1 MKDKIFGVLQRV
13 GRSFMLPIAILP
25 VAGLLLG
32 IGSSFT
38 NETTIATYG
47 LQKIL
52 GSGTLLNSLLIIM
65 NKVGS
70 AVFDNLP
77 LIFAV
82 GVAIGMAKKEKE
94 VAALS
99 ALIAYFVMNV
109 AISAMLLINGE
120 ITADGQIAKDV
131 LEGTVT
137 SVCGI
142 QSLQMGV
149 FGGIIVGLGVAALHN
164 RFHKIVLP
172 NALSFF
178 GGSRFVPIISTI
190 VYMFVGI
197 LMYFVWPVVQNGI
210 YALGGLVTGSGY
222 FGTLIFGIIKRALIP
237 FGLHHVFYMPFW
249 QTAVGG
255 TMEVAGQMVQG
266 GQNIFFAQLADSANV
281 AHFSADAT
289 RYFSGE
295 FIFMIFGLPGAALA
309 MYRCAKPE
317 KKKASGGLLLSA
329 ALACMF
335 TGITEPLEFSF
346 LFVAPALFVVQ
357 VILAGAAYMI
367 AHMLNIAVG
376 LTFSGGFLDLF
387 LFGILQGNAKTSWL
401 RIIPVGIIYFILYYV
416 IFTFMIKKFDFK
428 TPGRED
434 DDTETKL
441 YTKADVN
448 ARKEAGKAAG
458 TVTATSNDPVSE
470 LITMGLGGKKNIVDV
485 DCCATR
491 LRVTVAEPERVRDDL
506 LKQTDSRGIVKK
518 GQGVQVIYGPHVT
531 VIKAKLEEYLET
543 APNEFAEDVQKN
555 VLETQNNSVA
565 ETGNNAAGNAN
576 GQNSATAQKQ
586 STGTEN
592 VDNAAQTSAPVK
604 EEKIRKTAI
613 IYSPVDGIAA
623 DLSTAPDEGF
633 AGKMMG
639 DGAVVTPTEG
649 TVYAPADGE
658 VEFIFDTK
666 HAIGFQTDSGI
677 PMLLHMGIDTV
688 KLEGKGFEILVTE
701 GQKVKMGE
709 PMMKLDLEFL
719 SANAP
724 SLVSPI
730 LDTEPEDNQ
739 RIRLLANG
747 EIKAGEPL
755 FAVETLE

>member
-120 ITADGQIAKDV
+120 ITAGGQIAKDV
-131 LEGTVT
+131 LEGTIT

-266 GQNIFFAQLADSANV
+266 GQNIFFAQLADSANI

-317 KKKASGGLLLSA
+317 KKKAAGGLLLSA

-387 LFGILQGNAKTSWL
+387 LFGILQGNEKTSWL

-448 ARKEAGKAAG
+448 ARKEAGKTDSA
-458 TVTATSNDPVSE
+458 TVTTSNDPVSE

-543 APNEFAEDVQKN
+543 APNEFAADTVENDAAN
-555 VLETQNNSVA
+555 SGNNTAETANGSDSNATQNQ
-565 ETGNNAAGNAN
+565 AA
-576 GQNSATAQKQ
+576 
-586 STGTEN
+586 GTEN
-592 VDNAAQTSAPVK
+592 ESDTAQTSAPVK

-613 IYSPVDGIAA
+613 IYSPVNGIAA

-639 DGAVVTPTEG
+639 DGAVVIPTEG